1 MRSDATEVEL
11 RARVAELEEQLHGAE
26 SSEMEELRET
36 LRLYIEENKRLQAQN
51 RRTSAGTSGG
61 VIKGRGEVVRLQA
74 QIDDLTKANSRL
86 QHSVTYKEKQLT
98 SANAAAA
105 WAHTQLAGVVN
116 QIQTLTSEVEVVSGN
131 KTPGKKS
138 SRARSP
144 SPASRSSGGN
154 GDSNSTQKALSVLC
168 DLISAADQGMKLLSK
183 KLVGLDV
190 DGRVRDLENQVRQW
204 RNSAERQRGE
214 VENME
219 AENRELRERL
229 QNGGAVVQ
237 PKEATRIISPEI
249 IRMPSHASHSV
260 NADHWP
266 IRSVACQTPRGDE
279 QWVWGL
285 SGSNAEVTKSPG
297 SRRSAN
303 TATWEAPSYNTP
315 PVSPMMWD
323 SPSQSYDSPSR
334 SRRARS
340 PGASPGN
347 RRSNTSRGLVS
358 PAVLKRL
365 GSKSPF
371 RGSAY
376 A

>member
-1 MRSDATEVEL
+1 M
-11 RARVAELEEQLHGAE
+11 
-26 SSEMEELRET
+26 
-36 LRLYIEENKRLQAQN
+36 
-51 RRTSAGTSGG
+51 
-61 VIKGRGEVVRLQA
+61 
-74 QIDDLTKANSRL
+74 TKANNRL
-86 QHSVTYKEKQLT
+86 QHSVTYKDKQLT

-105 WAHTQLAGVVN
+105 WAHTQLAAVVS
-116 QIQTLTSEVEVVSGN
+116 QIQSLTSDVEIVAGSS
-131 KTPGKKS
+131 TPGKKS
-138 SRARSP
+138 SRARSS
-144 SPASRSSGGN
+144 SPASRNGGSGE
-154 GDSNSTQKALSVLC
+154 SNSTQKALSVLC
-168 DLISAADQGMKLLSK
+168 DLISSADQGIKLLSK
-183 KLVGLDV
+183 KLSGLDV

-214 VENME
+214 VESME
-219 AENRELRERL
+219 SENRELRERL
-229 QNGGAVVQ
+229 QNGGAVMQ
-237 PKEATRIISPEI
+237 AKETTRIVSPEI

-260 NADHWP
+260 NAEHWP

-285 SGSNAEVTKSPG
+285 SGANPDMMKSPHS

-303 TATWEAPSYNTP
+303 TATWEAPSHLNTP
-315 PVSPMMWD
+315 PASPMWD

-340 PGASPGN
+340 PGASPGH
-347 RRSNTSRGLVS
+347 RRGTTPRGLVS
-358 PAVLKRL
+358 SAVLRRHV